1 MVEKRNERQS
11 TKVKPATF
19 HQPMKKRDKARIG
32 WDKNTDVRLDNG
44 YRLLD
49 SFTSD
54 LKPPPVS
61 SQLIRRKHS
70 WKSDLIKTCVSVCT
84 QMKVCIYVSVF
95 FCVYVNDCANVC
107 VCVFVCVFIRRK
119 ISWNIYSLLVCVI
132 CRFTSGSYQ
141 IRRNPNVFVCFILV
155 LFVIFWFATYPLVEP
170 GVNENERKQQNNI
183 VGGKV

>member
-95 FCVYVNDCANVC
+95 FCVYVNECANVC
-107 VCVFVCVFIRRK
+107 VCVCLFVFSFVGKYLGTYILFWCV
-119 ISWNIYSLLVCVI
+119 WYAGLLRGPTKSVGTQMYL
-132 CRFTSGSYQ
+132 F
-141 IRRNPNVFVCFILV
+141 V
-155 LFVIFWFATYPLVEP
+155 LFLFYLLFFGLLRTLWWNQ
-170 GVNENERKQQNNI
+170 G
-183 VGGKV
+183 